1 MVVERF
7 AKERYIVIQEFM
19 VRDLHLKG
27 NDLLVYAIIYGF
39 SQDREQAFKGSLSY
53 LATWTSSTK
62 QGIMKNLNNL
72 IEQNLIKK
80 KEIINNGI
88 RTCEYTTNVDEF
100 NGM

>member
-1 MVVERF
+1 MLVDRYT
-7 AKERYIVIQEFM
+7 KERYIVVQEFM

-39 SQDREQAFKGSLSY
+39 SQDGEQAFSGSLGY
-53 LATWTSSTK
+53 LAEWTSSTK

-72 IEQNLIKK
+72 IERNLIKK
-80 KEIINNGI
+80 TEENKNGV
-88 RTCEYTTNVDEF
+88 RNCKYTTNID